1 MLLSNFPKN
10 SPDFSVIVNCRN
22 SERFLK
28 QCLDSIKNQTHSDY
42 EVIIWDNKSTDRT
55 FEIAFGFSQS
65 DNRFKVFQGETSLKL
80 GEARNK
86 AIQEAQGSFFAFL
99 DSDDLWHPTFLADH
113 LIILK
118 NSEQKIFGVGN
129 VIEIN
134 SEFNLEKNT
143 TQKSLTSI
151 TEQPRD
157 VFRRLLKGNTVYF
170 STLVVPRD
178 FFISQ
183 AGFNSEFVQAEDY
196 ELLLRI
202 AQKMKC
208 YKAGWAYYRI
218 HEANATNSQ
227 EDALFVESL
236 QILKPYR
243 KYFWAWISFKLT
255 AARYFLFLNNP
266 TYGQRLDVL
275 RKLNVGIK
283 DLFMGAVILFAVT
296 LKSELLGRKAS

>member
-1 MLLSNFPKN
+1 M
-10 SPDFSVIVNCRN
+10 
-22 SERFLK
+22 
-28 QCLDSIKNQTHSDY
+28 
-42 EVIIWDNKSTDRT
+42 
-55 FEIAFGFSQS
+55 
-65 DNRFKVFQGETSLKL
+65 
-80 GEARNK
+80 
-86 AIQEAQGSFFAFL
+86 
-99 DSDDLWHPTFLADH
+99 
-113 LIILK
+113 
-118 NSEQKIFGVGN
+118 
-129 VIEIN
+129 
-134 SEFNLEKNT
+134 
-143 TQKSLTSI
+143 
-151 TEQPRD
+151 
-157 VFRRLLKGNTVYF
+157 
-170 STLVVPRD
+170 
-178 FFISQ
+178 
-183 AGFNSEFVQAEDY
+183 QAEDY